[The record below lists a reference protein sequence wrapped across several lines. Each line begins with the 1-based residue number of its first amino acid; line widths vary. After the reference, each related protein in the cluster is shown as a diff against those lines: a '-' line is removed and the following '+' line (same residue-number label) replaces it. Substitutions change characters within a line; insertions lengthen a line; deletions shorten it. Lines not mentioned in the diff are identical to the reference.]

1 MPSAPSAKL
10 KYFLWHKRTRN
21 VNFAGRRELTTK
33 DSLTIP
39 VTAKKG
45 VNNSLQHVKTVYCSG
60 TMLGI
65 IVIFI
70 SHVGAHGVFSK
81 SFHWCWEFR
90 LIMTSPQVA
99 RLYSTYFITEFIPL
113 FNRVFACSL
122 SKPHYWL
129 SDHEKTGEYDNK
141 STPFFCT
148 KKKYIF
154 KKSNQFHNTFKDIPK
169 SDKSHYTFFVYLD
182 LSLKEMGN
190 YIYSFS
196 YG

>member
-129 SDHEKTGEYDNK
+129 SDHEKNWGIWQQK
-141 STPFFCT
+141 HSFLLHQ
-148 KKKYIF
+148 KKHIF
-154 KKSNQFHNTFKDIPK
+154 KKVTSFTIPSKTYQRATNLITLFLFTSIFH
-169 SDKSHYTFFVYLD
+169 
-182 LSLKEMGN
+182 
-190 YIYSFS
+190 
-196 YG
+196 